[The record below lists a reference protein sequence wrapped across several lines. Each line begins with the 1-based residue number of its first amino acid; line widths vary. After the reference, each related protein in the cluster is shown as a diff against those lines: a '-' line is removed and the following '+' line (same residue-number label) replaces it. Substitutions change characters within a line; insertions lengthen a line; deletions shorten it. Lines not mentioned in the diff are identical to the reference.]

1 MAFTRHLWGTGGG
14 FADLF
19 HSEAVGTRVLQSHP
33 LARLFKIAIS
43 RAVKEPDVDEK
54 KRALETL
61 AKRGIA
67 SPTYT
72 ELLKEVGIFHYPS
85 PKIQEERIKKV
96 INTFKVMDMEQV
108 KLATMNEEA
117 TSLILFIYNPKN
129 TNNVDKVLERQ
140 LTHVRCGCITN
151 MSNCKMHQF
160 SPNGDVNVLA
170 QSSKNE
176 GAHQVFR
183 RRSEI

>member
-61 AKRGIA
+61 AKRRIA

-72 ELLKEVGIFHYPS
+72 ELLKEVGRHLPLSI
-85 PKIQEERIKKV
+85 
-96 INTFKVMDMEQV
+96 
-108 KLATMNEEA
+108 
-117 TSLILFIYNPKN
+117 PKN
-129 TNNVDKVLERQ
+129 PRGTYQKGNQ
-140 LTHVRCGCITN
+140 HVQGDGYGAGQV
-151 MSNCKMHQF
+151 SN
-160 SPNGDVNVLA
+160 D
-170 QSSKNE
+170 E
-176 GAHQVFR
+176 
-183 RRSEI
+183 

>member
-1 MAFTRHLWGTGGG
+1 M
-14 FADLF
+14 
-19 HSEAVGTRVLQSHP
+19 
-33 LARLFKIAIS
+33 
-43 RAVKEPDVDEK
+43 
-54 KRALETL
+54 
-61 AKRGIA
+61 
-67 SPTYT
+67 
-72 ELLKEVGIFHYPS
+72 
-85 PKIQEERIKKV
+85 KV
-96 INTFKVMDMEQV
+96 INTFKEMDMEQI
-108 KLATMNEEA
+108 KLATMNDA
-117 TSLILFIYNPKN
+117 VTSPILFIYNPKN